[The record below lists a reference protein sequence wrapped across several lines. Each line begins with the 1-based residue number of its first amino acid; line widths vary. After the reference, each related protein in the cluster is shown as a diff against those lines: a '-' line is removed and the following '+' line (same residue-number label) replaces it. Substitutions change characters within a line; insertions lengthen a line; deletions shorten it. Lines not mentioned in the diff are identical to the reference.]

1 MEAHTPGDGTDRSEA
16 RARRAGQFEL
26 AGRRRS
32 RVVAVRLGTALR
44 EARLAVGLEQSD
56 VGIRSRLSQVHVS
69 RLERGLGS
77 GASLATWS
85 RVAAAVGEQLVGFLE
100 HAPGADRPRD
110 LEHLKRQSA
119 LISIAAAGGW
129 QAVPE
134 FAVDP
139 RSPRSRSIDVAL
151 VRRATDEAVVAEIW
165 DWFDDVGAGFRSLEA
180 KRAALV
186 LLLAQG
192 SHPSGGA
199 RTIRGLYVVR
209 NTRRN
214 HQLIADL
221 GPLFGARF
229 QGSSGTWLRALT
241 DAGQRLPSGDGLL
254 WSDRAGTALR
264 TSRLRG

>member
-1 MEAHTPGDGTDRSEA
+1 MTRDRRSRQSVGEGPGSASAKHRGYMEAHTPGDRTDRSEA

-44 EARLAVGLEQSD
+44 EARLAVGLDRSD

-119 LISIAAAGGW
+119 LISIAAAGGS

-139 RSPRSRSIDVAL
+139 AGLRSRSIDVAL
-151 VRRATDEAVVAEIW
+151 VRRATGEAVVAEIW
-165 DWFDDVGAGFRSLEA
+165 DWFDDVGAGFRGLDI
-180 KRAALV
+180 KRAGLT
-186 LLLAQG
+186 LRLAG
-192 SHPSGGA
+192 TTHHSSKPW
-199 RTIRGLYVVR
+199 TIRALYVVR
-209 NTRRN
+209 NT
-214 HQLIADL
+214 
-221 GPLFGARF
+221 
-229 QGSSGTWLRALT
+229 
-241 DAGQRLPSGDGLL
+241 
-254 WSDRAGTALR
+254 
-264 TSRLRG
+264 